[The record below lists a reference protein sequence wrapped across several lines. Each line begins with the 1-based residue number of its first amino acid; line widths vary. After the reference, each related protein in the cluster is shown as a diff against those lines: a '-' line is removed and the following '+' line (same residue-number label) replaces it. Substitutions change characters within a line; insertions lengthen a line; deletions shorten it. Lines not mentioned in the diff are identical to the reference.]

1 MAVPSPFFVT
11 KCQFGNPV
19 TNDYFCGIKTNH
31 MEIIQDQHFEG
42 ERPLYARHGLRIE
55 RVTIG
60 TGESSLKE
68 GSDIE
73 AVDCEFNGKYPFW
86 EVKGFTIRNCV
97 FREGGRAALWYSEK
111 CKMYDTLVE
120 APKMF
125 RRIKDVYVENV
136 KFPNAQETFWDCKD
150 LELKNVEAEKG
161 DYIFMHCSDIKIDGF
176 KLKGNYSFQY
186 AKDVVIR
193 NADMDTKDA
202 FWEAEDVTVYDSR
215 INGEYLGWYSKNL
228 HLVNCKIGGTQPLC
242 YCENLVLENCV
253 FEEDA
258 DLAFE
263 YSDVEA
269 SIIGPVPSVK
279 NPRTGR
285 INADSYG
292 EIILDGNIKAP
303 ADCEIRTWAE
313 PDVDL
318 AAHSDIVEY

>member
-1 MAVPSPFFVT
+1 M
-11 KCQFGNPV
+11 
-19 TNDYFCGIKTNH
+19 DIIK
-31 MEIIQDQHFEG
+31 DQYFEG
-42 ERPLYARHGLRIE
+42 ERPMYARHGLRIE
-55 RVTIG
+55 NVTIG
-60 TGESSLKE
+60 PGESSLKE
-68 GSDIE
+68 GSDLE
-73 AVDCEFNGKYPFW
+73 AENCEFQGKYPFW
-86 EVKGFTIRNCV
+86 ECKNVTIKNCI
-97 FREGGRAALWYSEK
+97 FREGGRAAIWYSKDIEMAD
-111 CKMYDTLVE
+111 CLVE

-125 RRIKDVYVENV
+125 RRISDLKLENV
-136 KFPNAQETFWDCKD
+136 KFPNALETFWDCKD
-150 LELKNVEAEKG
+150 IEAKNIEADKG

-176 KLKGNYSFQY
+176 RLQGNYSFQY

-269 SIIGPVPSVK
+269 SLIGPVTSVK

-292 EIILDGNIKAP
+292 EVVLDGNIKAP
-303 ADCEIRTWAE
+303 ADCEIRTWDA

-318 AAHSDIVEY
+318 AANPDIVEY

>member
-1 MAVPSPFFVT
+1 M
-11 KCQFGNPV
+11 
-19 TNDYFCGIKTNH
+19 DIIK
-31 MEIIQDQHFEG
+31 DQYFEG

-55 RVTIG
+55 NVTIG
-60 TGESSLKE
+60 PGESSLKE
-68 GSDIE
+68 GSDLE
-73 AVDCEFNGKYPFW
+73 AENCEFQGKYPFW
-86 EVKGFTIRNCV
+86 ECKNVTIKNCI
-97 FREGGRAALWYSEK
+97 FREGGRAAIWYSKDIEMAD
-111 CKMYDTLVE
+111 CLVE

-125 RRIKDVYVENV
+125 RRISDLKLENV
-136 KFPNAQETFWDCKD
+136 KFPNALETFWDCKD
-150 LELKNVEAEKG
+150 IEAKNIEADKG

-176 KLKGNYSFQY
+176 RLQGNYSFQY

-269 SIIGPVPSVK
+269 SLIGPVTSVK

-303 ADCEIRTWAE
+303 ADCEIRTWDA

-318 AAHSDIVEY
+318 AANPDIVEY

>member
-1 MAVPSPFFVT
+1 M
-11 KCQFGNPV
+11 
-19 TNDYFCGIKTNH
+19 DIIK
-31 MEIIQDQHFEG
+31 DQYFEG
-42 ERPLYARHGLRIE
+42 ERPMYARHGLRIE
-55 RVTIG
+55 NVTIG
-60 TGESSLKE
+60 PGESSLKE
-68 GSDIE
+68 GSDLE
-73 AVDCEFNGKYPFW
+73 AENCEFQGKYPFW
-86 EVKGFTIRNCV
+86 ECKNVTIKNCI
-97 FREGGRAALWYSEK
+97 FREGGRAAIWYSKDIEMAD
-111 CKMYDTLVE
+111 CLVE

-125 RRIKDVYVENV
+125 RRISDLKLENV
-136 KFPNAQETFWDCKD
+136 KFPNALETFWDCKD
-150 LELKNVEAEKG
+150 IEAKNIEADKG
-161 DYIFMHCSDIKIDGF
+161 DYIFMHCSDIKIDG
-176 KLKGNYSFQY
+176 LRLQGNYSFQY

-269 SIIGPVPSVK
+269 SLIGPVTSVK

-303 ADCEIRTWAE
+303 ADCEIRTWDA

-318 AAHSDIVEY
+318 AANPDIVEY

>member
-1 MAVPSPFFVT
+1 M
-11 KCQFGNPV
+11 
-19 TNDYFCGIKTNH
+19 DIIK
-31 MEIIQDQHFEG
+31 DQYFEG

-55 RVTIG
+55 HVTIG
-60 TGESSLKE
+60 PGESSLKE
-68 GSDIE
+68 CSDIE
-73 AVDCEFNGKYPFW
+73 AENCEFQGKYPFW
-86 EVKGFTIRNCV
+86 ECRNFSIRNCI
-97 FREGGRAALWYSEK
+97 FREGGRAALWYSK
-111 CKMYDTLVE
+111 GCRMQDTLVE

-125 RRIKDVYVENV
+125 RRISDVKLENV
-136 KFPNAQETFWDCKD
+136 KLPNAQETFWDCKD
-150 LELKNVEAEKG
+150 IEAKNIEAEKG

-176 KLKGNYSFQY
+176 RLKGNYSFQY

-242 YCENLVLENCV
+242 YC
-253 FEEDA
+253 
-258 DLAFE
+258 
-263 YSDVEA
+263 
-269 SIIGPVPSVK
+269 SVK

-285 INADSYG
+285 INADRYG

-303 ADCEIRTWAE
+303 ADCEIRTWDA

-318 AAHSDIVEY
+318 AANPDIVEY

>member
-1 MAVPSPFFVT
+1 ME
-11 KCQFGNPV
+11 
-19 TNDYFCGIKTNH
+19 YIK
-31 MEIIQDQHFEG
+31 DQYFEG
-42 ERPLYARHGLRIE
+42 ERPLYARHGLRVE
-55 RVTIG
+55 NVTIG
-60 TGESSLKE
+60 PGESSLKE
-68 GSDIE
+68 GSDLE
-73 AVDCEFNGKYPFW
+73 AENCEFQGKYPFW
-86 EVKGFTIRNCV
+86 ECKNVTIKNCI
-97 FREGGRAALWYSEK
+97 FREGGRAAIWYSKDIEMAD
-111 CKMYDTLVE
+111 CLVE

-125 RRIKDVYVENV
+125 RRISDLKLENV
-136 KFPNAQETFWDCKD
+136 KFPNALETFWDCKD
-150 LELKNVEAEKG
+150 IEAKNIEADKG

-176 KLKGNYSFQY
+176 RLQGNYSFQY

-269 SIIGPVPSVK
+269 SLIGPVPSVK

-303 ADCEIRTWAE
+303 ADCEIRTWDA

-318 AAHSDIVEY
+318 AANPDIVEY

>member
-1 MAVPSPFFVT
+1 
-11 KCQFGNPV
+11 
-19 TNDYFCGIKTNH
+19 
-31 MEIIQDQHFEG
+31 
-42 ERPLYARHGLRIE
+42 
-55 RVTIG
+55 
-60 TGESSLKE
+60 
-68 GSDIE
+68 
-73 AVDCEFNGKYPFW
+73 
-86 EVKGFTIRNCV
+86 
-97 FREGGRAALWYSEK
+97 
-111 CKMYDTLVE
+111 
-120 APKMF
+120 
-125 RRIKDVYVENV
+125 
-136 KFPNAQETFWDCKD
+136 
-150 LELKNVEAEKG
+150 
-161 DYIFMHCSDIKIDGF
+161 MHCSDIKIDGF
-176 KLKGNYSFQY
+176 KLRGNYSFQY

-193 NADMDTKDA
+193 NADMETKDA

-269 SIIGPVPSVK
+269 SLIGPVTSVK

-303 ADCEIRTWAE
+303 ADCEIRTWDA

-318 AAHSDIVEY
+318 AANPDIVEY

>member
-1 MAVPSPFFVT
+1 ME
-11 KCQFGNPV
+11 
-19 TNDYFCGIKTNH
+19 YIK
-31 MEIIQDQHFEG
+31 DQYFEG
-42 ERPLYARHGLRIE
+42 ERPLYVRHGLRLE
-55 RVTIG
+55 NVSIG
-60 TGESSLKE
+60 PGESSLKE

-73 AVDCEFNGKYPFW
+73 AVNCEFNGKYPFW
-86 EVKGFTIRNCV
+86 ECKGFTIRNCV
-97 FREGGRAALWYSEK
+97 FREGARAALWYTRG
-111 CKMYDTLVE
+111 CRMYDTLVE

-125 RRIKDVYVENV
+125 RRISDLKLENV
-136 KFPNAQETFWDCKD
+136 KFPNALETFWDCKD
-150 LELKNVEAEKG
+150 IEAKNIEADKG

-176 KLKGNYSFQY
+176 KLRGNYSFQY

-269 SIIGPVPSVK
+269 SIIGPVTSVK

-292 EIILDGNIKAP
+292 EVILDGNIKAP
-303 ADCEIRTWAE
+303 GDCEIRTWDA

-318 AAHSDIVEY
+318 AANTDIVEY

>member
-1 MAVPSPFFVT
+1 MS
-11 KCQFGNPV
+11 
-19 TNDYFCGIKTNH
+19 
-31 MEIIQDQHFEG
+31 
-42 ERPLYARHGLRIE
+42 
-55 RVTIG
+55 
-60 TGESSLKE
+60 
-68 GSDIE
+68 
-73 AVDCEFNGKYPFW
+73 
-86 EVKGFTIRNCV
+86 
-97 FREGGRAALWYSEK
+97 
-111 CKMYDTLVE
+111 DTLVE

-125 RRIKDVYVENV
+125 RRISDVQLENV
-136 KFPNAQETFWDCKD
+136 RFPNALETFWDCRD
-150 LELKNVEAEKG
+150 IEAKNIEAEQG

-176 KLKGNYSFQY
+176 KLRGNYSFQY

-193 NADMDTKDA
+193 NADMETKDA

-269 SIIGPVPSVK
+269 SLIGPVTSVK
-279 NPRTGR
+279 NPSSGR

-313 PDVDL
+313 PDIDL
-318 AAHSDIVEY
+318 AASPEIVEY